1 MGAPDLKP
9 EKIPEERRGNNIAG
23 SFEAWARSLEA
34 AGLTFDSTSRRWHL
48 LSQSRSPD
56 KALRIEHLELI
67 YRRSQI
73 LIERITYKLDL
84 QRWTK
89 MAQNAAKETFGPR
102 TRAELHNNFNQGQP
116 DGAWLVLEFTR
127 PNSREI
133 SMGYSH
139 LFDNRNFQTGFLALK
154 ITPSIVPAGFCLNI
168 GEIAGLGYQP
178 HGVWHKIHRFI
189 RRSMGL
195 SGVARPPRESEN
207 AEKDRLELIVGITEL
222 IALKEPESDIKI
234 QQALEECADE
244 HRNLLANVK
253 PCFDQDG
260 NLIWTS
266 TRSGSN
272 ENKSLPGFLPSSHR
286 VAQSARTP
294 HPVRLKIDREL
305 TPDFEGLTLDA
316 ISTMIRKVN
325 LIWPAFESS
334 SIAASVLSEI
344 LGDCWASQPPASGGT
359 IDPFQMAKSAWERAG
374 SMRANRLRILKK
386 TAVAARA
393 HGHIVAETIALQEI
407 LQLEKR
413 RNNLASA
420 MVRIAQIGA
429 ERSCDQANLV
439 DVEKLLLD
447 AANLESDDEQVNF
460 ACFNQMVGSG
470 LFIAGM
476 SLGNRLIH
484 DTNRLYSATAR
495 ADIAITMAKICASE
509 MKDDTSAI
517 AYLNEARRSDP
528 SSTKALSEIAII
540 AARIGNRE
548 LETECLFELADVFF
562 TNGPK
567 ENQTVSEFE
576 SMSADTNLRIFQR
589 ALTDVAEQNSGK
601 YSENLLDTT
610 RTLTLLGR
618 SFDDNRST
626 PKNIGLWLN
635 ILEKLTFRSDFSI
648 LRPFIVGAFLRL
660 SRPDDI
666 PRENHPDAGT
676 IARLTFGLVDPMD
689 VTGGKQILAS
699 TVGALT
705 CWNNTGWFEGTST
718 SEAYA
723 ELLEKITLDPGNQDW
738 MTENAQVLFSLSAYW
753 LQVPV
758 IIKALQHNAI
768 RGSDWLRKVVDLTIT
783 MHPWQREP
791 ANNTTD
797 ISHLNQL
804 ARISFAATEA
814 ALAQNNSAR
823 AKEVIFLAICRLED
837 LIYVFLDSFEAES
850 SPDRRDFL
858 LHALAGATVHA
869 LDDGIATSTLNSRI
883 RSMTLAF
890 RPEYR
895 SSQKE
900 TNDPVVKILFE
911 SICEDG
917 QSMPLDEIEIE
928 FLLHQASLT
937 PSSGILNCLI
947 HQASFHESPV
957 RASELFKVCLDHA
970 ILELNDEALASR
982 IIASW
987 LTRLQPHR
995 NEFIKISEGAQT
1007 SPNTIDQLA
1016 AELIQLLDE
1025 FDQKSATE
1033 IREQLANAGFVSPLD
1048 PVPAIAGACRNG
1060 KFDTARN
1067 LFLRGF
1073 SAASG
1078 SEGDL
1083 ALRLYHALDQMD
1095 FRAGIKQPDKN
1106 TIISLLLDWYGS
1118 PAISP
1123 VIPVEL
1129 ALLASQHLS
1138 DRSQA
1143 RSIIEKVQAR
1153 LDVASPEAQSLWI
1166 PYYML
1171 LSEVGRKDEVNR
1183 YLDKILPGIRANP
1196 ALLSNYPFTIESLEA
1211 ERGFDGF
1218 ELEKIIPEVIQ
1229 ADVTSQIT
1237 ETISAAP
1244 VVDVPTIS
1252 FELPEA
1258 VEVPPLFFEL
1268 PEAVEVPAL
1277 SFELPEVV
1285 EVPPLSFEQPAA
1297 VEPSITLALDNSN
1310 LPPSPVQV
1318 PFEPEKAVKEE
1329 EEEEVEVKGE
1339 VEIEVKSELRQ
1350 ETQSANI
1357 NFSVAVPQG
1366 PAPTQVV
1373 SDWRAAVRNRK
1384 LTHESTNE
1392 ILASEMPNKIE
1403 KHLALQAVAVMRGES
1418 HFLEHWDWR
1427 VWRKPHEYGYS
1438 RQGKNR
1444 FPAGISPRI
1453 MKTHFFRLLIR
1464 AAPLLALCFPERF
1477 TLKGLAKSLKMS
1489 VRQIE
1494 AKRQRL
1500 NWTTGIAGH
1509 AGFGFHSKL
1518 FSERG
1523 LCLFALQGLG
1533 PEIFY
1538 DAATSNIYIDDS
1550 FFARKPSTH
1559 LYHRIMFL
1567 LYSIRTQFY
1576 PLLNLDPKT
1585 QILPELNKLK
1595 AVMDRGPLAV
1605 LAAQV
1610 KITDSRMAKLMKA
1623 QDFEEFKQLFSR
1635 AGELTED
1642 DIKDSSKSMQQ
1653 YVWRLQLADSLDL
1666 TGIIEAMLDVDLLL
1680 PGSVKPGEILLMSS
1694 QVDPLINFALAL
1706 KLEETSEKS

>member
-1 MGAPDLKP
+1 VGAPDLKP
-9 EKIPEERRGNNIAG
+9 EKTPEERRSNNIAG

-48 LSQSRSPD
+48 LAQSRSPD
-56 KALRIEHLELI
+56 KALQIEHLELI

-84 QRWTK
+84 QRWAK

-127 PNSREI
+127 PNSRET

-139 LFDNRNFQTGFLALK
+139 LFDNRNFQNGFLALK
-154 ITPSIVPAGFCLNI
+154 ITPSIVPAGFNVSI

-178 HGVWHKIHRFI
+178 HGVWPKIHRFI

-195 SGVARPPRESEN
+195 SGVARPHRKTEFNP
-207 AEKDRLELIVGITEL
+207 EKDSFELTLGITEL
-222 IALKEPESDIKI
+222 IAIKEPESDIKI
-234 QQALEECADE
+234 QLALEEYADE
-244 HRNLLANVK
+244 YWSLLANVK
-253 PCFDQDG
+253 PFFDQDG

-266 TRSGSN
+266 TRSGTN
-272 ENKSLPGFLPSSHR
+272 ENKSPPGFLPSSHR
-286 VAQSARTP
+286 VAQPTRQP
-294 HPVRLKIDREL
+294 HPVSLKLDREL

-325 LIWPAFESS
+325 LIWPSFESS
-334 SIAASVLSEI
+334 SIVASVLSEI
-344 LGDCWASQPPASGGT
+344 LGDCWASQPPASGGP

-374 SMRANRLRILKK
+374 SMRANRLRILRK
-386 TAVAARA
+386 TAVAARS
-393 HGHIVAETIALQEI
+393 HGNIVAETIALQEI
-407 LQLEKR
+407 LRLEKR

-429 ERSCDQANLV
+429 ERSCDQASHI

-476 SLGNRLIH
+476 SLGKNLINDPNRIK
-484 DTNRLYSATAR
+484 SAKAR
-495 ADIAITMAKICASE
+495 ADIAITMSQICVSE
-509 MKDDTSAI
+509 MKDDASAI
-517 AYLNEARRSDP
+517 TYLNEARRSDP
-528 SSTKALSEIAII
+528 SSTRALSEIAII
-540 AARIGNRE
+540 AARIGNKE
-548 LETECLFELADVFF
+548 LEIECLFELADVFF

-576 SMSADTNLRIFQR
+576 SMSVENNLQIFQR
-589 ALTDVAEQNSGK
+589 ALTDVANQGSGK
-601 YSENLLDTT
+601 CSEKLLDTT
-610 RTLTLLGR
+610 RTLSLLGR
-618 SFDDNRST
+618 SLDDNRST

-635 ILEKLTFRSDFSI
+635 VLEKLTLRSDFSI
-648 LRPFIVGAFLRL
+648 LRSFIVRAFLRL
-660 SRPDDI
+660 CRPDDS
-666 PRENHPDAGT
+666 PGENPPDPGT
-676 IARLTFGLVDPMD
+676 ITRLTFGLVDPRD
-689 VTGGKQILAS
+689 VIGGKQILAS
-699 TVGALT
+699 TAGALAY
-705 CWNNTGWFEGTST
+705 WNNTGWVEGTST

-723 ELLEKITLDPGNQDW
+723 ELLEKITLDPANQDW
-738 MTENAQVLFSLSAYW
+738 MTEHAQVLFSLSAYW
-753 LQVPV
+753 VQVPV
-758 IIKALQHNAI
+758 IIKALQHNGI

-783 MHPWQREP
+783 THPWQRDPEY
-791 ANNTTD
+791 NDTD
-797 ISHLNQL
+797 NSKLNQL

-823 AKEVIFLAICRLED
+823 AKEIIFLAISRLED

-850 SPDRRDFL
+850 SPDRKVFL

-895 SSQKE
+895 SSQKG

-917 QSMPLDEIEIE
+917 QSMPLEEPEIE
-928 FLLHQASLT
+928 FLLHEASLT
-937 PSSGILNCLI
+937 PSSGILKCLI

-982 IIASW
+982 IIGAW

-995 NEFIKISEGAQT
+995 NELIKIPEGAHT

-1025 FDQKSATE
+1025 FDQQSATE
-1033 IREQLANAGFVSPLD
+1033 IREQLANAGFVTPLD
-1048 PVPAIAGACRNG
+1048 PVPAIAGAYRNG

-1067 LFLRGF
+1067 LFRRGL

-1078 SEGDL
+1078 SEGIL

-1095 FRAGIKQPDKN
+1095 FRAGIKRPDKN
-1106 TIISLLLDWYGS
+1106 TLISLLLDWYSS

-1171 LSEVGRKDEVNR
+1171 LSEVGSKDEVNR
-1183 YLDKILPGIRANP
+1183 YLDKILPGIRTNP

-1211 ERGFDGF
+1211 ERGFNGF
-1218 ELEKIIPEVIQ
+1218 ELEKIIPEVTQ
-1229 ADVTSQIT
+1229 AGVTSPIS
-1237 ETISAAP
+1237 ETISATP

-1258 VEVPPLFFEL
+1258 VEVPALSFEL
-1268 PEAVEVPAL
+1268 PEAVEVPPL
-1277 SFELPEVV
+1277 SFELPETVD
-1285 EVPPLSFEQPAA
+1285 VPPLSFEQPEA
-1297 VEPSITLALDNSN
+1297 VEPSITFALDSPN
-1310 LPPSPVQV
+1310 LASSPVQLPV
-1318 PFEPEKAVKEE
+1318 EAENAVKMKKEEKEE
-1329 EEEEVEVKGE
+1329 EKDEDKGE
-1339 VEIEVKSELRQ
+1339 GESEQ
-1350 ETQSANI
+1350 PKEAPSGNI
-1357 NFSVAVPQG
+1357 NFS
-1366 PAPTQVV
+1366 QVV
-1373 SDWRAAVRNRK
+1373 PRAPAQEVKDWRDAVRNRK

-1418 HFLEHWDWR
+1418 HFLERWDWR

-1438 RQGKNR
+1438 RHGKNR
-1444 FPAGISPRI
+1444 FPPGISPRI
-1453 MKTHFFRLLIR
+1453 MKTPFFRLLLR
-1464 AAPLLALCFPERF
+1464 AAPLLALSFPERF

-1523 LCLFALQGLG
+1523 LSLFALQGLG

-1538 DAATSNIYIDDS
+1538 DAATSSIYIDDS

-1576 PLLNLDPKT
+1576 PLLNLDPRT
-1585 QILPELNKLK
+1585 QILSELNKLK

-1605 LAAQV
+1605 LAAQA

-1623 QDFEEFKQLFSR
+1623 QDFEEFKQLFGR

-1653 YVWRLQLADSLDL
+1653 YVWRLLLADSLDL

-1706 KLEETSEKS
+1706 KLEETSEQS